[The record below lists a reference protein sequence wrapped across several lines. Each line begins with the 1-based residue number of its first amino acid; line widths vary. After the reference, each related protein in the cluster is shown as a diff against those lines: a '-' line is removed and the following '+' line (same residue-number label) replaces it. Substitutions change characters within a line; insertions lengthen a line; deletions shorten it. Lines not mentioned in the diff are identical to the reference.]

1 LCTRGLLKY
10 LFYDII
16 NTILRVNIKTAI
28 KEKILNP
35 LFFRRVALCLL
46 GNFVLAF
53 GVAVAVKADMGI
65 TPVNSIAFVLSKI
78 LSVDH
83 GLMTGVIYAGY
94 VLIQLL
100 LLRREFRINNLL
112 QAGATLMFGWFVFL
126 CNHALAFPV
135 PEFYPVRLLCLL
147 SGVSIIG
154 LGIMLYLRANIL
166 PQPAEG
172 LILAIQKKTGWKLH
186 NIKVVFDSS
195 VVIIAAVISFISIR
209 KIIGIREGT
218 LISMIGIGKCM
229 GFFTKR
235 LGGKIDI
242 IFRLAG

>member
-1 LCTRGLLKY
+1 LK
-10 LFYDII
+10 I
-16 NTILRVNIKTAI
+16 NIVI
-28 KEKILNP
+28 KEKFFNP
-35 LFFRRVALCLL
+35 LFFRRVALCFL
-46 GNFVLAF
+46 GNFTLAL

-65 TPVNSIAFVLSKI
+65 TPVNSIAFVLSRI
-78 LSVDH
+78 FSLDH
-83 GLMTGVIYAGY
+83 GFMTGVIYAFY
-94 VLIQLL
+94 VLLQLL
-100 LLRREFRINNLL
+100 LLRSEFRINNLL
-112 QAGATLMFGWFVFL
+112 QAGAALVFGWFVFL
-126 CNHALAFPV
+126 CNRALAFFRV
-135 PEFYPVRLLCLL
+135 PEFYPARLLCLL
-147 SGVSIIG
+147 SGVCIIG

-195 VVIIAAVISFISIR
+195 VVIIAAVISFVSIR

-235 LGGKIDI
+235 LGGKIDAL
-242 IFRLAG
+242 FRLPG

>member
-1 LCTRGLLKY
+1 LR
-10 LFYDII
+10 I
-16 NTILRVNIKTAI
+16 NIAI
-28 KEKILNP
+28 KEKFLNP
-35 LFFRRVALCLL
+35 LFFRRAALCLL

-65 TPVNSIAFVLSKI
+65 TPVNSIAFVLSRI
-78 LSVDH
+78 FSLDH
-83 GLMTGVIYAGY
+83 GFMTGVIYAFY
-94 VLIQLL
+94 VLLQLL
-100 LLRREFRINNLL
+100 LLRSEFRVNNLL
-112 QAGATLMFGWFVFL
+112 QAGAALMFGWFVFL
-126 CNHALAFPV
+126 CNHALAFFHV

-147 SGVSIIG
+147 GGISIIG

-229 GFFTKR
+229 GFFTKH
-235 LGGKIDI
+235 LGGKIDAL
-242 IFRLAG
+242 FRLPG